1 MKRRTVDLEIHFYI
15 IFGIKSIH
23 IHNQQAQLRPGL
35 FSYQI
40 GSVLERD
47 FYGLLGDFG
56 QA

>member
-15 IFGIKSIH
+15 ILGIKS